1 MANLLI
7 ARSQYDVSIGYCSY
21 LDDNV
26 VRRNS
31 ETPKQDPNTCTLNTG
46 YSGSSIGKDCEF
58 TPAAVAA
65 STGSS
70 EKKQQKEAS
79 MFDDYD

>member
-1 MANLLI
+1 MTKDGIMADEAFWSKLKPEQQEEAKRLL
-7 ARSQYDVSIGYCSY
+7 GK
-21 LDDNV
+21 
-26 VRRNS
+26 
-31 ETPKQDPNTCTLNTG
+31 EKGGTG
-46 YSGSSIGKDCEF
+46 LPLVGDREAATAAAAKF

-65 STGSS
+65 SIGSS